1 MEPHRKGSHGTVVL
15 GGTESDVHV
24 VSLYL
29 VSIMLAE
36 AGYRVVNRACQNP
49 VAELMAQVPGG
60 GPVLAYLVCN
70 QNGHALEDLRALREH
85 KSQASPVI
93 LGGHYTLGCHDKPEQ
108 QSRLREVGVDYF
120 AETLEEV
127 IPMLEQIAAM
137 QLAPQHAP
145 SQHYAAS

>member
-1 MEPHRKGSHGTVVL
+1 MESNRKRSYGTVVL

-49 VAELMAQVPGG
+49 VGELMAEPPGE
-60 GPVLAYLVCN
+60 PVLAYLVCN
-70 QNGHALEDLRALREH
+70 QNGHALEDLRALREF
-85 KSQASPVI
+85 KSAATPVI
-93 LGGHYTLGCHDKPEQ
+93 LGGHYTLGCHDKQAQ
-108 QSRLREVGVDYF
+108 QDRLRELGVDYF

-127 IPMLEQIAAM
+127 IPMLEQIAAKQ
-137 QLAPQHAP
+137 QLAPPLH
-145 SQHYAAS
+145 HAAS